1 MTRAE
6 MLARISS
13 AELTAWMALYRVEEE
28 ERRAAADAA
37 PAPEQQ
43 HLTGPPS

>member
-13 AELTAWMALYRVEEE
+13 TELTEWMALYRIEEE
-28 ERRAAADAA
+28 ERAAAEQD
-37 PAPEQQ
+37 PADEP
-43 HLTGPPS
+43 